1 MAYTFPNT
9 PPAVLPPEVLLTFRF
24 LKTLPD
30 DWAVWHHLAPWQKDT
45 PDFLIL
51 NANRQA
57 VLVKVSHASARDVRP
72 AAQLLLLDDDR
83 PPLGEAEG
91 QILQAFSQTLH
102 KTVPLRE
109 SIIPR
114 VIVFP
119 NIPAK
124 QLEDSHSAIKDAAP
138 IWLGKELLQPE
149 GVASWRDLFT
159 GSTLGEAAIQTL
171 RIRFTP
177 EVVVP
182 PTLTVRTPTQ
192 RHLQAGLTDFLLDY
206 NQEAAFKADLDLAV
220 SGSSLVKDFRL
231 NVVNGVAGSGKT
243 LILLYRLRMLQALY
257 PEKRFLVLTHNRPL
271 IRDMQARYYRLT
283 GGLPETITWAT
294 FMSWC
299 RSQWPSEPA
308 WSAPIGEA
316 RHAKLLRLTW
326 SEFFQKTAVTD
337 SMLRSE
343 VDWFKDQGCSHSED
357 YLQLERRGRGFRLM
371 PEQRQRMSQ
380 AIAYYQHLLEQNHWM
395 DWGDVPRK
403 LWGFLQDGRIHLPD
417 YDAVLV
423 DEAQFFAPLWFEIIR
438 ELVRPRSGHLFVVA
452 DPTQG
457 FLGRG
462 ASWKSIGLEVR
473 GRTHKLDHSY
483 RTTREI
489 MNFATLFYRQRVAEN
504 ENEDDILALDLHDLP
519 TGAFPQLIPLGSPQ
533 DEITCV
539 ANEVAEFAKHGLPLG
554 HLLVLH
560 TNWQGV
566 KSLIDTI
573 NRKLGGN
580 KAFDPKDQFPGDY
593 VRVTT
598 LHASTGLEAP
608 IVFLAGLHQLFEE
621 EQSLRLSDEER
632 EALILENTRKVYM
645 AATRA
650 GQRLVFTYVGD
661 VPKAIKSLIEGRS

>member
-9 PPAVLPPEVLLTFRF
+9 PPTVLPPEVLHTFRF

-30 DWAVWHHLAPWQKDT
+30 DWVVWHHLAPWQKDT

-57 VLVKVSHASARDVRP
+57 VLVKVSNASTGDARP
-72 AAQLLLLDDDR
+72 AAQLLLLEDDR
-83 PPLGEAEG
+83 HPLGEAEN
-91 QILQAFSQTLH
+91 QILQDFCQALH
-102 KTVPLRE
+102 GTAPLQE
-109 SIIPR
+109 AVIPR

-119 NIPAK
+119 NITEK
-124 QLEDSHSAIKDAAP
+124 QLADHRPEKMTGDP
-138 IWLGKELLQPE
+138 TWFGKELLQPE
-149 GVASWRDLFT
+149 GLAAWQDLFT
-159 GSTLGEAAIQTL
+159 GSSLGEAAIQAL

-182 PTLTVRTPTQ
+182 SSLTVRTPSQ
-192 RHLQAGLTDFLLDY
+192 RHLQVGLADFLLDY
-206 NQEAAFKADLDLAV
+206 DQEAAFKTDLDLTTGGA
-220 SGSSLVKDFRL
+220 SLARDFHL

-257 PEKRFLVLTHNRPL
+257 PDKRFLVLTHNRAL
-271 IRDMQARYYRLT
+271 IRDMQARYHRLT
-283 GGLPETITWAT
+283 GGLPAAITWGT
-294 FMSWC
+294 FLGWC
-299 RSQWPSEPA
+299 YSQWPSDPA
-308 WSAPIGEA
+308 WTAPIGEA
-316 RHAKLLRLTW
+316 RRAQLLNAAW
-326 SEFFQKTAVTD
+326 AEFFQKTAVTET
-337 SMLRSE
+337 MLRSE
-343 VDWFKDQGCSHSED
+343 IDWYKDQNCLTPAD
-357 YLQLERRGRGFRLM
+357 YLQLERRGRGFRLI

-380 AIAYYQHLLEQNHWM
+380 AIAHYQSLLEQNHCM

-403 LWGFLQDGRIHLPD
+403 LWEFLQDGRVHLPD
-417 YDAVLV
+417 YDAVFV

-473 GRTHKLDHSY
+473 GRTYKLERSY

-489 MNFATLFYRQRVAEN
+489 LNFATLFYRQRVAEN
-504 ENEDDILALDLHDLP
+504 ENEDDILALDLSDLP
-519 TGAFPQLIPLGSPQ
+519 TGAFPQLITLGSPQ

-539 ANEVAEFAKHGLPLG
+539 ANEVAEFARHGLPLG

-566 KSLIDTI
+566 KSLIKTI
-573 NRKLGGN
+573 NRKLGAD
-580 KAFDPKDQFPGDY
+580 KAFDPKEQFPGDY

-598 LHASTGLEAP
+598 LQAGTGLEAP
-608 IVFLAGLHQLFEE
+608 IVFLAGLHQLLEE

-632 EALILENTRKVYM
+632 EARILENTRKVYM

-650 GQRLVFTYVGD
+650 GQRLVLTYVGD
-661 VPKAIKSLIEGRS
+661 VPEAIQRLVK